1 MSEEVMKTRSFRIS
15 EEVSEKLK
23 AICGEFPNQSVAL
36 ESLIS
41 AYEVQNATAVLTD
54 RQTDIS
60 DYNSHMQALQTAFL
74 HSLEVNENAESRIRQ
89 EFQRQLESKDSI
101 ISDLQERIRKAESDA
116 ERATEQAAIT
126 AAEANASVEQVI
138 KENDSLQEKLNSSD
152 KQVSELSVRLT
163 SVQSQVTDKQQI
175 IDNLNQK
182 ISEAETAT
190 KKADEAEARALKAE
204 SELNEVKSELSEA
217 KKLHESDVKELK
229 QQLASQQTAAEQSA
243 QVAERLAEV
252 AKREALADLKEKYIA
267 ELDELRKRVQELTEE
282 NFRIKSTE
290 KAKKI
295 E

>member
-1 MSEEVMKTRSFRIS
+1 MADELKNRSFRIS
-15 EEVSEKLK
+15 DETTEKFRQL
-23 AICGEFPNQSVAL
+23 CNDFDNQNVAMAA
-36 ESLIS
+36 LIS
-41 AYEVQNATAVLTD
+41 AYEVQQAKAVLTE
-54 RQTDIS
+54 RQTDVS
-60 DYNSHMQALQTAFL
+60 DYDTHLQALQRAFL
-74 HSLEVNENAESRIRQ
+74 HSLELNENAESRIRQ

-116 ERATEQAAIT
+116 ERATKQAAIT
-126 AAEANASVEQVI
+126 AAETNASVEQAI

-152 KQVSELSVRLT
+152 KQVSELSARLT

-204 SELNEVKSELSEA
+204 SELNEVK
-217 KKLHESDVKELK
+217 SDVKELK